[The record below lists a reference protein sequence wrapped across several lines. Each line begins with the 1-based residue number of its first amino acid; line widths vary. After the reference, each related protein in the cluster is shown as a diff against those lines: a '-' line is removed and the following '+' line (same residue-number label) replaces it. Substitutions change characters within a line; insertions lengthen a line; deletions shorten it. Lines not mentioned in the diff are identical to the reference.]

1 MSTLGSC
8 KFCGHL
14 LEETPG
20 LHRKAQF
27 SRCCQK
33 CFIARFATTQEKAD
47 FATEE
52 AERREQDKL
61 VQPKTIPPQRID
73 QGRVKIKRVIWE

>member
-1 MSTLGSC
+1 MSGC

-20 LHRKAQF
+20 LHLKAQV

-33 CFIARFATTQEKAD
+33 CFIERFGTAQDKSDYAAEQ
-47 FATEE
+47 
-52 AERREQDKL
+52 AERREAKPIP
-61 VQPKTIPPQRID
+61 PKTVLPQRID
-73 QGRVKIKRVIWE
+73 EARVKIKKIVWE